1 MKPASTVVNVATTR
15 IGGVGVR
22 VIGHPSANPV
32 VSGASQLPLPL
43 NISCG
48 PSSVLS
54 VVSSSREPPAPL
66 GRTYQVFR
74 FRNLFLQ
81 RD

>member
-1 MKPASTVVNVATTR
+1 MKPASTVVNVATRAR

-22 VIGHPSANPV
+22 VIGHPSATPV

-48 PSSVLS
+48 PSSVS
-54 VVSSSREPPAPL
+54 VVASSREPPAPL